1 MDTTAD
7 TATLDPLAPLA
18 ACRLCPRACCVDLRS
33 GQRGYCGAGLRPR
46 VFRHGPHFG
55 EEPPLS
61 GTRGSGAVF
70 FSHCTLRCLY
80 CQNYPWSSQAQGD
93 DLDSLQL
100 TAIFRRLAEK
110 GCHNWNLVSPTPWLP
125 QIRVALAPLFRDG
138 IRLPILYNSSGFES
152 PETLASFRDL
162 ADIALVDLRYAAN
175 ATAAEASDCPG
186 YVEAS
191 RATLEW
197 FWQNLGPL
205 QVDADGMAVRGVI
218 CRVLVLPGHA
228 DEAIANLRWLA
239 DRIGTDVH
247 LSVMS
252 QYTPVYGA
260 QQKAGWNRRITTAEY
275 GRVTEAVEQLGFAG
289 GWVQEMED
297 GASPADLL
305 GCNMPAGEAAVGR
318 EPAAATNGNTAADA
332 RQN

>member
-1 MDTTAD
+1 METDANIT
-7 TATLDPLAPLA
+7 LAPLA
-18 ACRLCPRACCVDLRS
+18 ACRLCPHGCGVNRLS
-33 GQRGYCGAGLRPR
+33 GQRGYCGAGVLPR

-61 GTRGSGAVF
+61 GSRGSGTVF
-70 FSHCTLRCLY
+70 FSHCTLRCIY
-80 CQNYPWSSQAQGD
+80 CQNYPWSSQAQGE
-93 DLDSLQL
+93 DLEITEL
-100 TAIFRRLAEK
+100 TAIFRRLAEL

-125 QIRVALAPLFRDG
+125 QIRAALTPLFRDG

-152 PETLASFRDL
+152 PESLSAFRDL
-162 ADIALVDLRYAAN
+162 ADIALVDLRYASN
-175 ATAAEASDCPG
+175 MTAAQASDSPD
-186 YVEAS
+186 YVESS
-191 RATLEW
+191 RSTLEW

-205 QVDADGMAVRGVI
+205 QIDADDVAVRGVI

-228 DEAIANLRWLA
+228 DEAVANLRWLA

-260 QQKAGWNRRITTAEY
+260 LQQAGWNRRVTASEY
-275 GRVTEAVEQLGFAG
+275 AQVTAAVEELGFDN
-289 GWVQEMED
+289 GWVQEFED

-305 GCNMPAGEAAVGR
+305 GCNMPAGEAAVGQK
-318 EPAAATNGNTAADA
+318 PADATNEHDA
-332 RQN
+332 INA